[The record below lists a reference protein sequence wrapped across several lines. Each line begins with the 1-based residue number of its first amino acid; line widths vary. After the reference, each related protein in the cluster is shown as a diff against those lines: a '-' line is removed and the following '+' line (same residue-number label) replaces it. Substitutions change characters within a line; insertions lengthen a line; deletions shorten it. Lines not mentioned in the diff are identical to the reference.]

1 MRTITPVAMRERE
14 RREKKKKQ
22 AMSDTFLNRLT
33 ALDCKRAKRE
43 LIEEHNPFF
52 YTLFRG

>member
-1 MRTITPVAMRERE
+1 MRTITPMAKRERA
-14 RREKKKKQ
+14 RRAKKKQ
-22 AMSDTFLNRLT
+22 QALSDTFLNRLT
-33 ALDCKRAKRE
+33 ALDCKRAKRA